1 MKRFLIF
8 SFALLMLI
16 TGCSK
21 QSRPQFPQ
29 TYEIHA
35 QTDGYELVIT
45 PQSMTLQA
53 KQYLT
58 NPITVSYTDRTVN
71 FEGMSVSLDQK
82 TEKLLFI
89 GQLIGMIYSGDGQ
102 IAYEETEFVFTGSY
116 MESDYTFTVAAD
128 SLTPVSLTWGE
139 LSVKFT

>member
-1 MKRFLIF
+1 
-8 SFALLMLI
+8 
-16 TGCSK
+16 
-21 QSRPQFPQ
+21 
-29 TYEIHA
+29 
-35 QTDGYELVIT
+35 
-45 PQSMTLQA
+45 
-53 KQYLT
+53 
-58 NPITVSYTDRTVN
+58 
-71 FEGMSVSLDQK
+71 MSVSLDQK

-102 IAYEETEFVFTGSY
+102 IAYEETEYVFTGSY